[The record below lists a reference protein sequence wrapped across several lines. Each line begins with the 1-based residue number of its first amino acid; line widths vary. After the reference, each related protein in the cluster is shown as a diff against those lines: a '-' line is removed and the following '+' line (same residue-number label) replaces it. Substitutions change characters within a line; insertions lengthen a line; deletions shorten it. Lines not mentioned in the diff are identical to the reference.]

1 MALTGKA
8 HADAVKRRPL
18 TAETRV
24 QSQSVTIWIFGK
36 QSGTSR
42 GLFLE
47 YFDFSFSLS
56 FYRFCPLQ
64 FLSEGREATPGNLQ
78 KTKIYAFAFVG
89 EHWAMNFF
97 RIACNSVAAYYRGS
111 PVSNPGRST
120 WDLWWTKWQWDIF
133 SCTLFSFALSVPLP
147 PCTTLFVRL
156 LQPIYNL
163 TN

>member
-1 MALTGKA
+1 MKLKSHFHLASRLRTSGAIPLLPVYTFMALTGKA

-78 KTKIYAFAFVG
+78 KKNLCF
-89 EHWAMNFF
+89 
-97 RIACNSVAAYYRGS
+97 CLCRGTLGNEFLS
-111 PVSNPGRST
+111 YCLHFGRS
-120 WDLWWTKWQWDIF
+120 LLPRQPGFESGSVHLGFMVNEMAMGHIF
-133 SCTLFSFALSVPLP
+133 LHV
-147 PCTTLFVRL
+147 
-156 LQPIYNL
+156 I
-163 TN
+163 